1 MSFSVSIDKANVV
14 NNEAYT
20 ITTTSS
26 NTLHSVDVYMNQQ
39 YYDKRVCS
47 FPSNSSYIVESG
59 TLFSYYVFGNY
70 QAATLAN
77 VSGQQV
83 LRIHNSSGSYIVDF
97 NGGATLDL
105 GTPYYMTGYNNYL
118 YILHDYSGLKVYRYY
133 LLDGTVTRDLSTAG
147 LNACTYI
154 ASQCRPESKFTFGT
168 NGICYIVNGIF
179 NGVDTYST
187 LTMVNIDT
195 GYSQTLLGSNVA
207 SSYPAIAMDS
217 QNYIYLPN
225 ISERKVERIELR
237 YTSGFYNIST
247 APEAYNLTELNNL
260 TNIYIDPFDVVYI
273 IQYDGSNSTV
283 KRYKSVSDYFHLIS
297 ETLYQANISNA
308 ATIQYSTSN
317 QELYISNNNNSTIYQ
332 YAPSFDNSFQYFY
345 SPANIT
351 LIGNLANGSR
361 FTDLLKVTQT
371 FIVNNMADSQNP
383 RYQESGN
390 SSDNETTTLT
400 NRSEYMKEL
409 LFYKNGN
416 LVSTDYVNNRYTNTY
431 INIAFDNPS
440 NTCGD
445 VYALNNVNIVCA
457 GSNINNQL
465 YLIND
470 ISCRNTVN
478 GITPFDIYINKMKE
492 IYVLHLLSGTYY
504 VAKYDN
510 YLNFISQFSVEYDS
524 EIDLTPRNICVDIS
538 GNVYVN
544 YDTKVKKYNSS
555 GTFLVEATYG
565 SGSVAGR
572 KCNIDKMNEY
582 IYISDNSFKG
592 FYQYP
597 LSLGSVTQITLVSPP
612 VAIYDFDLDIY
623 DNFHIMD
630 NNNYS
635 IDYIYK
641 NNGTLFQEMNI
652 NNQYGFSDTYK
663 LRIYDHL
670 KIFYISSSRLYL
682 SYTYYNGNFNRNTN
696 TGINDTENGNVTL
709 TSTISFLDGSTKSA
723 SYIYRNHTY
732 NVNTSSTNIVG
743 NKNRISLNSVTD
755 NNGNAILPERIVWS
769 KDGTIKKESL
779 REYQKVMTINDIENP
794 IAIGIDSDNY
804 LYVLNENTY
813 TIDVYDTA
821 TLTSTNYPIIK
832 SISLYN
838 DESNDGDDS
847 LFDLFVDS
855 NKNIYVLFYE
865 GKELNDYILRKYN
878 SSGELLLTL
887 GPFDSPNSI
896 YVDNL
901 SRIYITDSG
910 NDEVIRYDSSGN
922 ELNRF
927 PFSTPRAIAVDSLYN
942 IYISNDN
949 TVYKYDFEFNILSDP
964 YISGYNSIN
973 DMYMDSSNNLFVTD
987 KDDNKVDKYNSSGIL
1002 QFSIIQNLQSPRCT
1016 VVDSSNNI
1024 YIANYDD
1031 DSILK
1036 FEPTGTIII
1045 ATFKNNLVFDDNI
1058 AVDISGS
1065 LYTMYNNYVYKYN
1078 SLYNIVKSYKLS
1090 NSGNTHDIICDRTN
1104 NLLYIAYDDNV
1115 SGNKKVIKL
1124 TTSLTYVQEYII
1136 PYNSYI
1142 ELYSLA
1148 LDNSNNLYVS
1158 CNDTGSPMIKIL
1170 NLSSATLTNTINLP
1184 NDFQKIV
1191 VDTSNSNTIYALN
1204 TQYGILNRYRYNGSS
1219 YVETTVFSDLS
1230 NKRSIGIDSDYLYI
1244 GTVLKDDNYSS
1255 QFYGNNKV
1263 YKYTLA
1269 SDSYTETFV
1278 YNAYYPISVNVYNS
1292 NVYIL
1297 EDPNSNY
1304 IRIVQNN
1311 SQNIIKI
1318 LNSQNYEEFIY
1329 ADSNGNIYV
1338 QNDTDG
1344 DNLIKYDSSGNKL
1357 QTFDILYVK
1366 AMCTDNDNNV
1376 YIASERYQNDDDEND
1391 SDNYNSQSYIKID
1404 KYNSSGTYI
1413 GTIQNEVS
1421 INDQYSYINYPLRD
1435 KIYGL
1440 TCDNTYLYVSMRS
1453 SPIIRFNHTTLA
1465 LDYNYNLTGIVD
1477 PKYILYTNS
1486 SMYISNNDDQVVKY
1500 QLTST
1505 NGTFI
1510 SALNSGQNCQQ
1521 FGVDSSG
1528 KIYIPINDRILL
1540 YQSDMSS
1547 IYSSILS
1554 LDADYLFIGPSNKIY
1569 IAEQDGSV
1577 GVYNQTVNTR
1587 YSTYYDATED
1597 GEYEIQVYFY
1607 DHEYDRNYEV
1617 TLGPVEPETYIEYLQ
1632 RIDLEMIPYYLYDA
1646 VLARNEA
1653 QIINLFKSNRA
1664 IVSKLCNFYQKMKN
1678 AHENPI
1684 RLNTP
1689 YNYNIKWYAKIRYD
1703 VSQPNIPYYVGYK
1716 DMYFFYLYFYNKT
1729 VYLNMFYLLEVAQ
1742 KYYRKLLL
1750 AQRAINFNQ
1759 DTSVYYNLDSSI
1771 TNNYLLLNY
1780 INSFFNVNIFSGY

>member
-1 MSFSVSIDKANVV
+1 MSFSASIDKATVV

-26 NTLHSVDVYMNQQ
+26 TTLHSVDVYMNNQ
-39 YYDKRVCS
+39 YYDKRVSS
-47 FPSNSSYIVESG
+47 FPSNSSYIIESG
-59 TLFSYYVFGNY
+59 TLFSYYVFGAN
-70 QAATLAN
+70 QVATLAN

-83 LRIHNSSGSYIVDF
+83 LRIHNNSGSYIVDF
-97 NGGATLDL
+97 NGGGTAGL

-118 YILHDYSGLKVYRYY
+118 YILFEGEGLEVARYY
-133 LLDGTVTRDLSTAG
+133 LLDGTVTRDISTAG
-147 LNACTYI
+147 TNACTYI
-154 ASQCRPESKFTFGT
+154 LSQCRAESKFTFGS
-168 NGICYIVNGIF
+168 NGICYIINGIF
-179 NGVDTYST
+179 DGIESYST

-195 GYSQTLLGSNVA
+195 GYSQTLLGSDVA

-225 ISERKVERIELR
+225 VSERKIERIELR
-237 YTSGFYNIST
+237 YTYGNYNIST
-247 APEAYNLTELNNL
+247 APESYNLSELDNL
-260 TNIYIDPFDVVYI
+260 TNIYVDPFDVVYI
-273 IQYDGSNSTV
+273 IQYDGSNSTI

-297 ETLYQANISNA
+297 ETLYQTNISNA
-308 ATIQYSTSN
+308 GTIQYSLSN
-317 QELYISNNNNSTIYQ
+317 QELYISNSTNSTIYQ
-332 YAPSFDNSFQYFY
+332 YSPVFDNSFQYFY
-345 SPANIT
+345 SPVNIT

-361 FTDLLKVTQT
+361 FIDLLKVTQT
-371 FIVNNMADSQNP
+371 FIVNNMADSRNP
-383 RYQESGN
+383 RYQISGD
-390 SSDNETTTLT
+390 SSYNNTTTLT
-400 NRSEYMKEL
+400 NRAEYMKEL

-416 LVSTDYVNNRYTNTY
+416 LITDTYTYINQRYTNTY
-431 INIAFDNPS
+431 ENIAFDNPS

-457 GSNINNQL
+457 GSNVNNQL

-470 ISCRNTVN
+470 TLCRNTVN
-478 GITPFDIYINKMKE
+478 GITPYDIYINKMKE
-492 IYVLHLLSGTYY
+492 IYVLHLSSGNYY

-510 YLNFISQFSVEYDS
+510 YLNFISQFLVEYNS
-524 EIDLTPRNICVDIS
+524 GTGLIPRNICLDKDD
-538 GNVYVN
+538 NVYVN
-544 YDTKVKKYNSS
+544 YDTKLKKYNSS
-555 GTFLVEATYG
+555 GTFLIEVNYG
-565 SGSVAGR
+565 SGSVVGR
-572 KCNIDKMNEY
+572 KCNIDKTNDS

-597 LSLGSVTQITLVSPP
+597 LSLTSVTQITLVSPP
-612 VAIYDFDLDIY
+612 VAIYDFDIDIY

-630 NNNYS
+630 NNNYY

-641 NNGTLFQEMNI
+641 NNGTLFQEMTISNY
-652 NNQYGFSDTYK
+652 YGLNDSYK
-663 LRIYDHL
+663 MRIYDHL

-682 SYTYYNGNFNRNTN
+682 TYTQYNGHFDGYTYTDISDSE
-696 TGINDTENGNVTL
+696 TGNVTL

-732 NVNTSSTNIVG
+732 NVNTSSTNIAG

-755 NNGNAILPERIVWS
+755 NNGNAILPERIVWW

-779 REYQKVMTINDIENP
+779 REYQKVMAINDIEEP
-794 IAIGIDSDNY
+794 VAIAIDSDNY

-813 TIDVYDTA
+813 TIDVYNTA
-821 TLTSTNYPIIK
+821 TLTSTNYPIVK
-832 SISLYN
+832 SISLY
-838 DESNDGDDS
+838 DDQET
-847 LFDLFVDS
+847 LRDLFVDA
-855 NKNIYVLFYE
+855 NKNIYVLFE
-865 GKELNDYILRKYN
+865 EDEELNEYILRKYDP
-878 SSGELLLTL
+878 SGNLLLTL

-901 SRIYITDSG
+901 SKIYVTDSG

-927 PFSTPRAIAVDSLYN
+927 SFSNPRAIAVDSFYN

-949 TVYKYDFEFNILSDP
+949 DVYKYDFEFNILSDP
-964 YISGYNSIN
+964 YLSGYDNIN
-973 DMYMDSSNNLFVTD
+973 DMYMDSSNNLFITD
-987 KDDNKVDKYNSSGIL
+987 RNANKVDKYNSSGVL
-1002 QFSIIQNLQSPRCT
+1002 QLSINSNLESPRCT
-1016 VVDSSNNI
+1016 VVDSTNNI

-1036 FEPTGTIII
+1036 YDSTGTTVL

-1058 AVDISGS
+1058 AVDGSGNI
-1065 LYTMYNNYVYKYN
+1065 YTMDNNYVYKYN
-1078 SLYNIVKSYKLS
+1078 TSYNIIKSYKLS
-1090 NSGNTHDIICDRTN
+1090 NDGNTHDIICDRVN
-1104 NLLYIAYDDNV
+1104 GFLYIAYDDYI
-1115 SGNKKVIKL
+1115 SGNEKVIKL
-1124 TTSLTYVQEYII
+1124 TTNLTYVQEYII

-1158 CNDTGSPMIKIL
+1158 CNDTDSSMIKIL
-1170 NLSSATLTNTINLP
+1170 NLSSETITNTINLP
-1184 NDFQKIV
+1184 YDFPQIV

-1204 TQYGILNRYRYNGSS
+1204 IEFGVLNRYRYNGSS
-1219 YVETTVFSDLS
+1219 YVETTVFSDLL
-1230 NKRSIGIDSDYLYI
+1230 NKRSIGIDADYLYI
-1244 GTVLKDDNYSS
+1244 GTVLKRPDEGYSS
-1255 QFYGNNKV
+1255 EEASGNNKV

-1278 YNAYYPISVNVYNS
+1278 YNAYYPISINVYNN

-1304 IRIVQNN
+1304 VRILQNN

-1318 LNSQNYEEFIY
+1318 LNSQNYTKFIY

-1344 DNLIKYDSSGNKL
+1344 NNLIKYDPSGNKL
-1357 QTFDILYVK
+1357 QTFDILFVT
-1366 AMCTDNDNNV
+1366 ALCLDSDNNIYV
-1376 YIASERYQNDDDEND
+1376 SSERYIYQYDRNP
-1391 SDNYNSQSYIKID
+1391 QTYIKID
-1404 KYNSSGTYI
+1404 KYNSSGTLI

-1421 INDQYSYINYPLRD
+1421 INDEYSYINYPLRD
-1435 KIYGL
+1435 TVYSL
-1440 TCDNTYLYVSMRS
+1440 TCDDTYLYVSMEL
-1453 SPIIRFNHTTLA
+1453 SPIIRFNKSTLV
-1465 LDYNYNLTGIVD
+1465 LDYNYNLTGVVD

-1486 SMYISNNDDQVVKY
+1486 LMYISNNDKQVVKY

-1510 SALNSGQNCQQ
+1510 SALNSGQNSEQ

-1528 KIYIPINDRILL
+1528 KIYIHINDRILL

-1547 IYSSILS
+1547 IYSSIIS
-1554 LDADYLFIGPSNKIY
+1554 LDSNYIFIGPSNKIY
-1569 IAEQDGSV
+1569 ITEENGSV
-1577 GVYNQTVNTR
+1577 TVYNQTISPAYT
-1587 YSTYYDATED
+1587 TYYDATED
-1597 GEYEIQVYFY
+1597 GTYEIQIYFY
-1607 DHEYDRNYEV
+1607 DHEYDRSYDV
-1617 TLGPVEPETYIEYLQ
+1617 TIGPSPEPENYIEYLQ

-1653 QIINLFKSNRA
+1653 QIINLFKQNRP
-1664 IVSKLCNFYQKMKN
+1664 IVSKLVNFYQKMKN
-1678 AHENPI
+1678 AHENPR

-1689 YNYNIKWYAKIRYD
+1689 FYYNVNWYAKIRYD
-1703 VSQPNIPYYVGYK
+1703 ETQPTIPYLVGYK
-1716 DMYFFYLYFYNKT
+1716 DMYYFYLYFYNKT

-1742 KYYRKLLL
+1742 KYYRKLLQ

-1759 DTSVYYNLDSSI
+1759 DTSVYYNLDPSI
-1771 TNNYLLLNY
+1771 TNNYLLLNFV
-1780 INSFFNVNIFSGY
+1780 NSFFNVNIYNP